1 MQRRIRNGRA
11 PGSFSWQVKHFCR
24 GAWVPFANV
33 FWLKHGWGEEKG
45 LLCVQSKWQSTEV
58 GGSLLVKIPTPWF

>member
-24 GAWVPFANV
+24 GTWVPFANV
-33 FWLKHGWGEEKG
+33 FWLKHGWGEEG
-45 LLCVQSKWQSTEV
+45 STLCAEQVAKY
-58 GGSLLVKIPTPWF
+58 